1 MPISFYSELPV
12 FTSWWWLVKGIRFNS
27 TLANKIWNDSYS
39 RAGVCWSLLV
49 KVYYYGERHTRI
61 HALVYFWKL
70 LHQDVTFGTATAI
83 LLPALVIVWKHEK
96 TPGLWWHDWVGL
108 TSGLSLMAETY
119 FPLRLFEVW
128 CEAFTC
134 CQKYLKI

>member
-61 HALVYFWKL
+61 HALFSLLLKAVASRCNIWDCYCYFATSLGDSVKTWKDPGSL
-70 LHQDVTFGTATAI
+70 MTWLSRPHFRTFSDGWDILSFKAVWGLVWGFY
-83 LLPALVIVWKHEK
+83 LLPKV
-96 TPGLWWHDWVGL
+96 
-108 TSGLSLMAETY
+108 S
-119 FPLRLFEVW
+119 
-128 CEAFTC
+128 
-134 CQKYLKI
+134 